1 MSSTRATAV
10 RRKHLILI
18 GVISTV
24 ILGGALWASHVAET
38 RQKELAPAPQPVTK
52 PVGLGLGDQTASAS
66 NAALQAEL
74 EGLRSQV
81 RALGEKQ
88 ATLDEKGQDY
98 NAALARGRQPDGAI
112 NPWGG
117 SRSAVPPPPE
127 PTPTPTPPT
136 APNPLAAV
144 ATSLGAPPPPQ
155 PFSIAGTPAAL
166 GASAPSPIRSVDIP
180 ASALPVP
187 AAAAAPVL
195 TGDEALAQNRAMGQT
210 ASTYVT
216 AGTFCRAVVLVGME
230 APTGGQAQSNP
241 VPAQFELIDDC
252 KMPNGRIAPL
262 RGCFLTGN
270 GYGELS
276 AERAYIRTDRLT
288 CIDDD
293 NAATDIAVRGY
304 AVGEDGKPGLRGEI
318 VTKQG
323 QAIANSI
330 WAAVAS
336 GTGRALVASGTAQ
349 TVNPLTGATTST
361 VTDGFKAGVG
371 DGLGKGF
378 DRISEYYLKLADKL
392 YPTVS
397 VSSMRVVD
405 IAFQQGF
412 VFERKSSPDKP

>member
-24 ILGGALWASHVAET
+24 ILGGALWASYVAEH
-38 RQKELAPAPQPVTK
+38 RQKEMAPAPQATTR
-52 PVGLGLGDQTASAS
+52 PVGLGLGEQTANAS
-66 NAALQAEL
+66 SAALQAEL
-74 EGLRSQV
+74 EGLRAQV
-81 RALGEKQ
+81 RALGDRQ
-88 ATLDEKGQDY
+88 AELTTQRADY
-98 NAALARGRQPDGAI
+98 NEALARGRQPDGTV

-117 SRSAVPPPPE
+117 SRAVPPPPE
-127 PTPTPTPPT
+127 PVPTPTPPN

-155 PFSIAGTPAAL
+155 PFSSIGTPADA
-166 GASAPSPIRSVDIP
+166 ASAPSPIRSVDIP
-180 ASALPVP
+180 LTPPVP
-187 AAAAAPVL
+187 AATPPAPVL
-195 TGDEALAQNRAMGQT
+195 SGDEALAQNRAMGQT

-318 VTKQG
+318 VSKQG

-397 VSSMRVVD
+397 VASMRVVD

-412 VFERKSSPDKP
+412 VFERKSSPEKP

>member
-18 GVISTV
+18 GAISTL
-24 ILGGALWASHVAET
+24 ILGGAIWASHVAET
-38 RQKELAPAPQPVTK
+38 RQAEMAPPAQPVTR
-52 PVGLGLGDQTASAS
+52 PVGLGLGDQTKAAS

-74 EGLRSQV
+74 EGLRAKV
-81 RALGEKQ
+81 KELGDNQ
-88 ATLDEKGQDY
+88 AQLAERGQDY
-98 NAALARGRQPDGAI
+98 NTALQRGRAPDGGL

-117 SRSAVPPPPE
+117 TRSAVPPPPE
-127 PTPTPTPPT
+127 PLPTATPPN

-155 PFSIAGTPAAL
+155 PFSALGPMPSASGAALIRTMDIPSAPATPAQ
-166 GASAPSPIRSVDIP
+166 PTP
-180 ASALPVP
+180 
-187 AAAAAPVL
+187 AAPVL
-195 TGDEALAQNRAMGQT
+195 SGEEALAQNRAMGQT

-241 VPAQFELIDDC
+241 VPAQFEVIDDC

-262 RGCFLTGN
+262 RGCFITGN

-288 CIDDD
+288 CIDDE
-293 NAATDIAVRGY
+293 NAATDIAVRGH
-304 AVGEDGKPGLRGEI
+304 AVGEDGKPGLRGAI
-318 VTKQG
+318 VSKQG

-330 WAAVAS
+330 WAAIAS
-336 GTGRALVASGTAQ
+336 GTGRALVASGTSQ
-349 TVNPLTGATTST
+349 TINPLTGATTST

-371 DGLGKGF
+371 EGLGKGF

-397 VSSMRVVD
+397 VDSMRVVD
-405 IAFQQGF
+405 IAFSQGF
-412 VFERKSSPDKP
+412 VFERKTSTDKP